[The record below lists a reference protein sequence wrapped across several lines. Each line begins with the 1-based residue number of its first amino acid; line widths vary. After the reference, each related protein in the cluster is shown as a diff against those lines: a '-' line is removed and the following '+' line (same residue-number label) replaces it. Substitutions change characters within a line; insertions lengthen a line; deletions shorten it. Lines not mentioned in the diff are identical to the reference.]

1 MKALCLS
8 LALFWGGAAFAGG
21 AIGGST
27 GSKCSEF
34 IVLNRLEFQ
43 RLVHEALTKGEL
55 IIRGEIMQVEALD
68 VDEQIIQMRS
78 MIHRDRSIIWYVE
91 VRDWDEE

>member
-8 LALFWGGAAFAGG
+8 LALFWGASAFAGG

-34 IVLNRLEFQ
+34 IALNRLEFQ

-55 IIRGEIMQVEALD
+55 VFRGEVMQVEALNM
-68 VDEQIIQMRS
+68 DEQIIQMRS
-78 MIHRDRSIIWYVE
+78 MIHRDLSIIWYVD
-91 VRDWDEE
+91 VSDWDAE